1 MTDII
6 VITKSIAFNSS
17 AFCKYFIA
25 IIIEATITAIGNM
38 QNRIARITTNSPTKI
53 NFNTRILEEEL
64 NLLQHQLRVQL
75 YKTAKGQMTIRQK

>member
-53 NFNTRILEEEL
+53 NFNTQNTRRRI
-64 NLLQHQLRVQL
+64 
-75 YKTAKGQMTIRQK
+75 KSAATPTKSAII